1 MYAAL
6 SLSATTGV
14 QGNWAREQ
22 SHSLKRQHLAVVP
35 RPFVIGSK
43 KGATVGETV
52 APNKRRQLQGVRGT
66 GADGSTCLTLLGLL
80 RSRLSSPWIV
90 GTRLWNKEIN
100 LFELPSWQLQPWELC
115 GTGNVGSRAILPQFG
130 GIK

>member
-35 RPFVIGSK
+35 RGCFWPGFTIAWPFRYRISSK
-43 KGATVGETV
+43 KRATAG
-52 APNKRRQLQGVRGT
+52 KR
-66 GADGSTCLTLLGLL
+66 
-80 RSRLSSPWIV
+80 
-90 GTRLWNKEIN
+90 
-100 LFELPSWQLQPWELC
+100 QP
-115 GTGNVGSRAILPQFG
+115 Q
-130 GIK
+130 